1 MDRLSE
7 AETTG
12 LFELAV
18 RDAGEMQAE
27 TRSGGMTGRDV
38 LVLLKVAAGWRG
50 GAAELARELGLTAA
64 RTCLALERGR
74 RVGLLDADK
83 RAVQGEALAEFFA
96 HGLRFVL
103 PADVRGGRTAPI
115 DPAAPTAAEGDERLG
130 ALLELADILRRDG
143 PRERAAAA
151 RELARRLRAY
161 SFS

>member
-1 MDRLSE
+1 MEILSE
-7 AETTG
+7 AEMTG

-18 RDAGEMQAE
+18 RDAGETEVE

-83 RAVQGEALAEFFA
+83 RLVQREALVEFFA
-96 HGLRFVL
+96 HGLRFTL
-103 PADVRGGRTAPI
+103 PADVRGGRTAPM
-115 DPAAPTAAEGDERLG
+115 DPAASAAAEGDERLG
-130 ALLELADILRRDG
+130 ALLDLADIMRRDG

-151 RELARRLRAY
+151 RELARRLSAY